1 MGEQKSMY
9 GVDDREVRERRRA
22 LRRHRQHRHRRRI
35 LISALAMLEAACM
48 IIGGG
53 FYASS
58 IRSSAGSGFKY
69 YTSVT
74 IEYGE
79 TLWSLADEYIN
90 YDHYKDKNRYIA
102 EVQSINH
109 LDGAGTLM
117 AGQTLIVPYYSDE
130 YVE

>member
-9 GVDDREVRERRRA
+9 GVDDRELRERRRA

-79 TLWSLADEYIN
+79 TLWSLADAYIDYEN
-90 YDHYKDKNRYIA
+90 YRDKNSYIS
-102 EVQSINH
+102 EVCSINH
-109 LDGAGTLM
+109 LDEDGSLM
-117 AGQTLIVPYYSDE
+117 AGQVLIMPYYSEE
-130 YVE
+130 YVK